1 MRRDLEAQLALWYR
15 NLARRASQPPR
26 VIAANPAFAGST
38 RLPADGD
45 LIVRSRD
52 GSGFLIDF
60 KSAKRIEPASML
72 MVVRQIL
79 TYALMDESDEYE
91 IGHVGFYFTRYGTWA
106 HWGLQDLLDVGV
118 DPNGTGGAG
127 GTTFPQPVDSHRQ
140 ALRRMLLDLR
150 QPQALDVALPPRSR

>member
-1 MRRDLEAQLALWYR
+1 
-15 NLARRASQPPR
+15 

-60 KSAKRIEPASML
+60 KSAKSIEPASML

-91 IGHVGFYFTRYGTWA
+91 IGHVGFTSPATERGR
-106 HWGLQDLLDVGV
+106 
-118 DPNGTGGAG
+118 TGDCKSFLMWVWTPMGQEG
-127 GTTFPQPVDSHRQ
+127 RE
-140 ALRRMLLDLR
+140 ALRF
-150 QPQALDVALPPRSR
+150 RSRLTRIDRRCAGCSSTCVSPRRSMWH